1 MAVLKRHPLSLL
13 AQEGMVCSGG
23 RANKLGG
30 VGYFIR
36 VSLAL
41 TSLAILL
48 SPAGRKARGPSMFED
63 DEGRR

>member
-1 MAVLKRHPLSLL
+1 M
-13 AQEGMVCSGG
+13 
-23 RANKLGG
+23 GG

-48 SPAGRKARGPSMFED
+48 PHAGRKARGPSMSED
-63 DEGRR
+63 GEGRR